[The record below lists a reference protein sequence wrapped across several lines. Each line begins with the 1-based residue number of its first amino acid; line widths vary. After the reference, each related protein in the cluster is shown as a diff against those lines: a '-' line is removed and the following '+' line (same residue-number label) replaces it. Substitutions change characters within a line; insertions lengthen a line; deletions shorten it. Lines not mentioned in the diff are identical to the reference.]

1 MVQPVC
7 FAGFVWRILF
17 PQRVG
22 REVATLVGC
31 HLGLYTSFRF
41 LYQVS
46 RTALML
52 VSHRCISTL
61 LAGFFVGKLRCS
73 DAREAGWLVAC
84 SALSFFFFFSLW
96 LLGCYRKRAS
106 QIKLGEKKNTG
117 VCRQRLAL
125 SLLGIRNSTGRLS
138 APGLFTDMGR
148 CSGPPVNV
156 FRDSAW

>member
-84 SALSFFFFFSLW
+84 SALSFFFFSLW
-96 LLGCYRKRAS
+96 LLGCSRKRAS
-106 QIKLGEKKNTG
+106 QIKLGKKKTRECAG
-117 VCRQRLAL
+117 KGLRSVYLEFAIPL
-125 SLLGIRNSTGRLS
+125 VVSLLLGCSLTWGVAR
-138 APGLFTDMGR
+138 GLR
-148 CSGPPVNV
+148 
-156 FRDSAW
+156 